1 MKIHFIAIGG
11 SIMHQLAIALQQ
23 QGYQITGSDDTIF
36 DPAKTNLF
44 NVGLLPDEFGWFPEK
59 INALPDAVILG
70 MHAKKDNPELLRA
83 QQLGVPVLSYPEF
96 IYRHAQDKTRVV
108 IGGSHGKTTITSMV
122 MHVLRH
128 FGADFDY
135 VVGAK
140 LPEFAES
147 VRLSASAKVIVI
159 EGDEYLSSPVDL
171 KPKFLYYRP
180 HIALLSGIAWDH
192 MNVFPTFE
200 TYLQQFTLFAQTI
213 EPGGTL
219 VYNAEDDNLRHIA
232 QQHPQ
237 LNLLPYQ
244 TPPYRVN
251 PHNDSC
257 QLQWNGTDIP
267 LQIFGQHNLQNLMG
281 AKNVCNCLQIPDEQ
295 FFEAISGFTGA
306 ARRLELVAK
315 SARCSV
321 YKDFAH
327 APSKVKATTHALKSL
342 HPGRSLI
349 ACLELHTYS
358 SLNHH
363 FLPQYHHT
371 LQNAD
376 MAMVFYDP
384 QTLAIKQLPPLKPQ
398 EIQHY
403 FNHPNLLVFTNP
415 TDMENQLLQT
425 NFEQTDLLLMSSGNF
440 GGINIANIAKF
451 ATGNTL

>member
-1 MKIHFIAIGG
+1 MKVHFIAIGG

-23 QGYQITGSDDTIF
+23 QGYRVTGSDDTIF

-59 INALPDAVILG
+59 IDARPDAVILG

-83 QQLGVPVLSYPEF
+83 QQLGIPVHSYPQF
-96 IYRHAQDKTRVV
+96 IYQHAQHKKRVV
-108 IGGSHGKTTITSMV
+108 IGGSHGKTTITAMV

-128 FGADFDY
+128 CGTDFDY

-140 LPEFAES
+140 LPGFAES
-147 VRLSASAKVIVI
+147 VRLSASAQVIVI

-180 HIALLSGIAWDH
+180 HVALLSGIAWDH
-192 MNVFPTFE
+192 MNVFPSFDG
-200 TYLQQFTLFAQTI
+200 YLQQFTLFAQTI

-219 VYNAEDDNLRHIA
+219 VYNAEDSHLCHIA
-232 QQHPQ
+232 QQHPR
-237 LNLLPYQ
+237 LNLQPYQ

-251 PHNDSC
+251 ESNDNWL
-257 QLQWNGTDIP
+257 LQWNGQEVP

-281 AKNVCNCLQIPDEQ
+281 AKAVCNSLNVPDEL
-295 FFEAISGFTGA
+295 FLEAITTFTGA

-315 SARCSV
+315 SAGCCM

-327 APSKVKATTHALKSL
+327 APSKVKATTHALKLL
-342 HPGRSLI
+342 HPGRRLV

-358 SLNHH
+358 SLNHN
-363 FLPQYHHT
+363 FLPQYQHA
-371 LQNAD
+371 LQSAD
-376 MAMVFYDP
+376 LAMVFYDP
-384 QTLAIKQLPPLKPQ
+384 QTLAIKQLPPLQPQ

-415 TDMENQLLQT
+415 SELENQLLQT

-451 ATGNTL
+451 ATENT